1 MEHYAGIDVSLDTV
15 SVCIVNGTGKVL
27 LEAKMVCDPEALVTW
42 FQKLDFV
49 PKRSLAIQAPANPGD
64 QRRQPDPKISRRGHP
79 RVRASRIASCSNS
92 FVNCRCCFIEFLTPH
107 RELFTFPG
115 QVQMPSGGRPPSEP

>member
-64 QRRQPDPKISRRGHP
+64 QRRQPDPKISRDLAPGPPTRQSQP
-79 RVRASRIASCSNS
+79 DR
-92 FVNCRCCFIEFLTPH
+92 FVLKFLRKLSLLLH
-107 RELFTFPG
+107 
-115 QVQMPSGGRPPSEP
+115 